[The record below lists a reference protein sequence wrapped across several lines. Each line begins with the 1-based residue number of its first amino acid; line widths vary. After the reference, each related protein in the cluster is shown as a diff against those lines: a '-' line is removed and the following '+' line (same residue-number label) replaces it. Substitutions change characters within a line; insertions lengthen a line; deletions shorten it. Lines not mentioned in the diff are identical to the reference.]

1 MTKGFSQISN
11 YFIDEIVPTLSP
23 AEAITMLVIIRQT
36 NGYHKHKDYLS
47 NSQLARKT
55 GISTRSIIKI
65 KKILRDKNLID
76 FENTYNT
83 VITNNLE
90 KVTSEK
96 ISLPSEKISLPSE
109 KISLPSE
116 KISHTKETIKETIL
130 NTSSKEEKKLDDA
143 SKKIKDEII
152 KIGVTENKAKEIIL
166 KHDPIYLKKHLESL
180 KFRNAKNKA
189 SYFMASIENNYQI
202 PEEILKLE
210 EEKEKEDKEKIL
222 KPIFQTLNIP
232 ESTKNFSYK
241 FEAIINRIQE
251 KPLLVQKLSNST
263 INMITSELETNDKLD
278 FIFFYNIT
286 KKKEF
291 IKFLKENNI
300 ICSGKI

>member
-90 KVTSEK
+90 KVT
-96 ISLPSEKISLPSE
+96 SE